1 VTSKEPQLEPSSD
14 EQTDEAADK
23 KLPFDIV
30 RPGLV
35 RVGPDPKVMAR
46 VWRKSVDKNPH
57 ISIVKIYEAVDLRR
71 PGIPCPQCGAKII
84 TATGAPAIG
93 FNAGTYGPAWDKPGM
108 ATCAA
113 CGWHE
118 RPSEAVERLFD
129 TVAEQLEFMGK
140 HCGGAKPPELA
151 FDIARYGDV
160 VTMDMNT
167 LTATQRV
174 QPAEHD
180 CTVDLCRVLA
190 IDEPLE
196 VLKAAPDLPFVK
208 VRTNPQGEPLEE
220 WHGMATTATERSQLD
235 AAQREVR
242 RRREAEIERE
252 VEQFRNELKARP
264 TA

>member
-1 VTSKEPQLEPSSD
+1 VSNKEPQPEPPAA
-14 EQTDEAADK
+14 EETDEAKTK
-23 KLPFDIV
+23 KLPFDII

-35 RVGPDPKVMAR
+35 RDEPDPKVMAR
-46 VWRKSVDKNPH
+46 VWRKSIDKNPH
-57 ISIVKIYEAVDLRR
+57 ISIVKLYEAVGLRR
-71 PGIPCPQCGAKII
+71 PEIPCPKCGAKVI
-84 TATGAPAIG
+84 TATGAPAIRIK
-93 FNAGTYGPAWDKPGM
+93 AGTYGAGRDQPTSALCD
-108 ATCAA
+108 A

-151 FDIARYGDV
+151 FDVARYDDV
-160 VTMDMNT
+160 VAMDPDT
-167 LTATQRV
+167 VTATQRV
-174 QPAEHD
+174 QPPEHD

-196 VLKAAPDLPFVK
+196 VLKAAPDLPFVR
-208 VRTNPQGEPLEE
+208 VPTNPQGHALKE
-220 WHGMATTATERSQLD
+220 WHGMATNATERSQLD

-252 VEQFRNELKARP
+252 VEQFRIEIKARP